1 VDGNSKNKDM
11 VEQLAVN
18 YGIKRVVISAYNFKA
33 NGMIE
38 RSYSLIVNIFAK
50 MTDGGKGN

>member
-1 VDGNSKNKDM
+1 VDGSSENKDM
-11 VEQLAVN
+11 VEQLAAD
-18 YGIKRVVISAYNFKA
+18 YGIKRVVISAYNSKV

-38 RSYSLIVNIFAK
+38 RGHLFIVNTLAK